1 MKTSFD
7 PAPLDAAD
15 PLAPF
20 RERFVIHDP
29 DLVYLDGNSLGR
41 PSKRSLERLARTAAG
56 EWAGELVG
64 AWDHWLDLPLRLGD
78 ALADGV
84 LGAEPGTVAVTDSTT
99 VNLYRVATAAL
110 DDRPGRGVIVAARDD
125 FPTDRYVLE
134 GLAAARDLSI
144 RWLDGDPVDGVS
156 AAEVEAALDGDVAL
170 VLLSLVNYRTAA
182 IVDLDGVES
191 AARRAGAHVLWDLS
205 HAAGA
210 IPVNLGARDVG
221 LAVGCTYKYLNGGPG
236 SPAFL
241 YVAPRLQ
248 GRLRPPIRG
257 WFAQRDQFLMGPAFE
272 PRDGIAGWLVG
283 TPPILSLVG
292 VEEGVALTAEAGISR
307 IRAKSIALTEYAV
320 ALLDAE
326 LAPLGCSLGSPR
338 DPDRR
343 GGHVSVCHQDARGL
357 TSRLIARGVVP
368 DFREPDVIRFGLSP
382 LTTSFAD
389 VRRGVDALRGLLA
402 P

>member
-1 MKTSFD
+1 MQTLFD

-20 RERFVIHDP
+20 RERFVVNDP

-41 PSKRSLERLARTAAG
+41 PSKRSLERLARTAG

-78 ALADGV
+78 ALAKGV

-110 DDRPGRGVIVAARDD
+110 DDRPGRRVIIAARDD

-156 AAEVEAALDGDVAL
+156 AREVEEALDGDVAL
-170 VLLSLVNYRTAA
+170 VLLSLVNYRSAA
-182 IVDLDGVES
+182 IVDLDSVEA
-191 AARRAGAHVLWDLS
+191 AARHAGAHVVWDLS

-257 WFAQRDQFLMGPAFE
+257 WFAQREQFLMGPTFE
-272 PRDGIAGWLVG
+272 PSDGIGGWLVG
-283 TPPILSLVG
+283 SPPVLSLVG
-292 VEEGVALTAEAGISR
+292 VDEGVALTAEAGIES
-307 IRAKSIALTEYAV
+307 IRAKSVALTGYAV

-343 GGHVSVCHQDARGL
+343 GGHVSIRHQDAREL
-357 TSRLIARGVVP
+357 TARLIARGVVP

-389 VRRGVDALRGLLA
+389 VRRGVDTLRDLLA

>member
-1 MKTSFD
+1 MQTAFD
-7 PAPLDAAD
+7 PVPLDASD

-20 RERFVIHDP
+20 RERFVVNDP

-41 PSKRSLERLARTAAG
+41 PSKRSLERLARTAG

-64 AWDHWLDLPLRLGD
+64 GWDHWLDLPLRLGD

-84 LGAEPGTVAVTDSTT
+84 LGSEPGTVAVIDSTT

-110 DDRPGRGVIVAARDD
+110 DDRPGRRVIVAARDD

-156 AAEVEAALDGDVAL
+156 AGEVEGALDGDVAL
-170 VLLSLVNYRTAA
+170 VLLSLVNYRSAA
-182 IVDLDGVES
+182 IVDLEGVEA
-191 AARRAGAHVLWDLS
+191 AARRAGAHVVWDLS
-205 HAAGA
+205 HAAGV

-272 PRDGIAGWLVG
+272 PRDGIGGWLVG
-283 TPPILSLVG
+283 SPPILSLVG
-292 VEEGVALTAEAGISR
+292 VEEGVALTAEAGIES
-307 IRAKSIALTEYAV
+307 IRAKSMALTSYAV

-343 GGHVSVCHQDARGL
+343 GGHVSVRHRDAREL
-357 TSRLIARGVVP
+357 TSRLIERGVVP
-368 DFREPDVIRFGLSP
+368 DFREPDVIRLGLSP

-389 VRRGVDALRGLLA
+389 VRRGVEVLRGLLA